1 MALFFYYLITIMSEN
16 CLFCK
21 IINGEIPSK
30 KIYEDDDV
38 FAFYDVAP
46 QAPVHFLVVPKR
58 HIASIMD
65 MNESDCELVGKLLYR
80 GQQIAKD
87 LGLEVPG
94 ARFVFNCKA
103 DAGQTVFH
111 IHLHVLG
118 GQAMGWPPFP
128 TK

>member
-1 MALFFYYLITIMSEN
+1 MSEN

-21 IINGEIPSK
+21 IIKGEIPSR

-58 HIASIMD
+58 HIATIMD
-65 MNESDCELVGKLLYR
+65 MQPEDATLMGKMLYR
-80 GQQIAKD
+80 AQVIAKE
-87 LGLEVPG
+87 LGLEESG
-94 ARFVFNCKA
+94 ARFVFNCKEN
-103 DAGQTVFH
+103 AGQTVFH
-111 IHLHVLG
+111 IHLHVIG
-118 GQAMGWPPFP
+118 GVNMGWPPFP